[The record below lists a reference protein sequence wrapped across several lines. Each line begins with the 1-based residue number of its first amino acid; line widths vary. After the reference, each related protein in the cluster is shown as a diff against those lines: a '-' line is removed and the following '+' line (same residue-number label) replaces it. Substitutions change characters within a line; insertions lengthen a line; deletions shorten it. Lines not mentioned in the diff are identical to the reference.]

1 MPIQIPIP
9 IHLSSIG
16 AIYLYIE
23 YFDFCNFTQV
33 FGAGEET
40 GGATRRSTGPSV
52 VGSAHATAG
61 FSSASAGNT
70 SDESGSRQGQQG
82 HEGAAGQGSSGIEES
97 GRGESLPDECVICL
111 TEPKSTVL
119 LPCRHLCV
127 CNECFRHVDKCP
139 VCRAAFDNYVVL
151 EGAGGGVLAST
162 TEVSPQVEDTG
173 VRVSAGGSGA
183 GERGRA
189 SPAQ

>member
-1 MPIQIPIP
+1 M
-9 IHLSSIG
+9 
-16 AIYLYIE
+16 
-23 YFDFCNFTQV
+23 

-52 VGSAHATAG
+52 VDSAHATAG
-61 FSSASAGNT
+61 FGSAGAANA
-70 SDESGSRQGQQG
+70 SDESDSRQGQGQQG
-82 HEGAAGQGSSGIEES
+82 HGAAEGAAGQDRGVQES

-111 TEPKSTVL
+111 TEPKSTLL

-151 EGAGGGVLAST
+151 QGAVGGISAST
-162 TEVSPQVEDTG
+162 TEMSPQVDDTG
-173 VRVSAGGSGA
+173 VTTGDTGT

-189 SPAQ
+189 SPIQQGRRNIFAISRRLVAERGAV

>member
-1 MPIQIPIP
+1 M
-9 IHLSSIG
+9 
-16 AIYLYIE
+16 
-23 YFDFCNFTQV
+23 

-52 VGSAHATAG
+52 VDSAHATAG
-61 FSSASAGNT
+61 FGSASAGNA
-70 SDESGSRQGQQG
+70 SEESGSRQGQG
-82 HEGAAGQGSSGIEES
+82 HEGTAGRGGGIGIEEP
-97 GRGESLPDECVICL
+97 GREESLPDECVICL

-151 EGAGGGVLAST
+151 EGAGGGVSAST
-162 TEVSPQVEDTG
+162 TEVSPQVNDTG
-173 VRVSAGGSGA
+173 VSVSARDSGA

-189 SPAQ
+189 SPAQQQRRNIFAVSRRRVADRGAV